1 MGDMKKGGHPAG
13 WLRAHL
19 TMRRVLEGMLVVGLL
34 AYVVDVAGASSSL
47 DAIWMIFRQSWWI
60 FLGLSVLY
68 LAARALAW
76 YLLLAGVGI
85 RVPSRSFLAAFAAGQ
100 AAQALPGGDFA
111 ANYLLARLEHLD
123 ERATVRSVFATML
136 RGGLETVVA
145 LPLVLLVGIPGRP
158 WAFWVFGA
166 AALIWLILSVLA
178 VLAIDRWS
186 VGIQARIPLLG
197 HLRAMGDEFLG
208 AGRDLLTG
216 KTLLVLLPT
225 ALYLAIY
232 AVELYVVM
240 RAMHLG
246 NVSLL
251 GALAAY
257 AFIILVVIL
266 NPLPVEIGVTEVAG
280 LGTLVAFGIPH
291 ATAAVV
297 MLSFRVSAT
306 GFVVVISAIVVF
318 LFGAGFESSP
328 RQPDALPMGAL
339 PHAWPA
345 VATCVC
351 AASRDRARPRNGA
364 AIARSESLPGRH
376 RHS

>member
-1 MGDMKKGGHPAG
+1 MEEGGHPAG
-13 WLRAHL
+13 WLRAQL
-19 TMRRVLEGMLVVGLL
+19 TTRRVLEGTLVLGLL

-47 DAIWMIFRQSWWI
+47 AAIRTIFRQSWWV
-60 FLGLSVLY
+60 FLILSVLY

-85 RVPSRSFLAAFAAGQ
+85 RVPFRSFLAAFAAGQ

-136 RGGLETVVA
+136 RGGLETAVA

-158 WAFWVFGA
+158 WAFRVFGS
-166 AALIWLILSVLA
+166 AALAWVVLSILAALVL
-178 VLAIDRWS
+178 DRWS
-186 VGIQARIPLLG
+186 VGIQARIPALG
-197 HLRAMGDEFLG
+197 HLHTMGDEFLS
-208 AGRDLLTG
+208 AGRDLLRV

-232 AVELYVVM
+232 AVELWVVM
-240 RAMHLG
+240 RDMDIW

-257 AFIILVVIL
+257 AFVILVVIL

-297 MLSFRVSAT
+297 MLSFRVFAT
-306 GFVVVISAIVVF
+306 GFVVAISAVALL
-318 LFGAGFESSP
+318 LFGTGRAQSP
-328 RQPDALPMGAL
+328 RRPAVPPIGTV
-339 PHAWPA
+339 PHARLLAAARVRA
-345 VATCVC
+345 VSIA
-351 AASRDRARPRNGA
+351 RARVRH
-364 AIARSESLPGRH
+364 LPPHG
-376 RHS
+376 